1 MSLNF
6 WIIIDNLSLYG
17 YDKKYIFYNNFL
29 IDFTVTYYYYNNF
42 LIRLSNLHDKLAVNK
57 NSQES
62 NILSLHTDLKKFFI
76 TPYTRK
82 LIMKVDCYDNS
93 DKEYEFMILIFK
105 IKTYIHKQILADYT
119 KISQRTTSYS

>member
-57 NSQES
+57 KSQES

-76 TPYTRK
+76 TPCTRK